1 MELIIKSIRTYY
13 RGVIGCKRH
22 NRDIMIA
29 FTHEAETEPN
39 AVHDL
44 LLTQEQAVDLLN
56 DLKKSLGQNASDS
69 ENVKTVATE
78 GAAMRSDEAAQPS
91 SLD

>member
-44 LLTQEQAVDLLN
+44 FLTQEQAVDLLN
-56 DLKKSLGQNASDS
+56 DLKKSLGQNAIDS
-69 ENVKTVATE
+69 ENAQDQTREPKT
-78 GAAMRSDEAAQPS
+78 SI
-91 SLD
+91 

>member
-1 MELIIKSIRTYY
+1 MELIIESIRTYY

-44 LLTQEQAVDLLN
+44 FLTQEQAVDLLN

-69 ENVKTVATE
+69 ENDEDQPTS
-78 GAAMRSDEAAQPS
+78 GA
-91 SLD
+91 

>member
-1 MELIIKSIRTYY
+1 MELIIESIRTYY

-29 FTHEAETEPN
+29 FTHEAEKEPN

-44 LLTQEQAVDLLN
+44 FLTQEQAVDLLN

-69 ENVKTVATE
+69 ENDEDQPTS
-78 GAAMRSDEAAQPS
+78 GA
-91 SLD
+91 